1 MAKKQS
7 DNKLIHKSLAFFN
20 NSGELDYSLLTHRIA
35 ELADLDQPRSDFIF
49 EISKLFLKF
58 LKCDRVELW
67 LNENRQCSRYVTDIR
82 DAEFFNH
89 QITTGCLDIEGCTDD
104 DLEKLSDY
112 EKLCNELYDEKLEKY
127 LPFISKR
134 GSLLTGDFVETL
146 KAWKRQAGV
155 RRWANVDYNEKYRSV
170 VIISLSCLKEKLG
183 LLILK
188 SDRFDFFLRKNIEQY
203 EEIARDFSYA
213 LVNHQ
218 AQVDL
223 RERLKELRCMY
234 SIAHL
239 ATMPRMSLDAIL
251 LKIVELLP
259 PAWQYPEIAAA
270 RIVFDGFEY
279 TSSGFKNV
287 PAKQVADIT
296 VGGKK
301 QGHIEVVYLDD
312 APNHD
317 EGPFLK
323 AERRLLNTVASEIS
337 LLITKK
343 QSEEEHERLHSQL
356 MHADRLATLGQV
368 AAGVAHELNEPLGN
382 ILGFA
387 QLAMKSPDVPSQGI
401 KDLEKIVAAS
411 LHSREVIKKL
421 LLFARQ
427 VPSHKEPVNLNDI
440 VSNGLYFLESHCTT
454 AGIELVRSLSPNLP
468 AFFGDSSQ
476 IHQVLVNL
484 VVNAM
489 QAMPDGGTLTI
500 RTAFDEKFVYLTV
513 QDTGEG
519 MDEKLLK
526 KIFLPFFTTKDI
538 NNGTG
543 LGLAVLDDIVTAH
556 HGTVD
561 VQSKKGEGALFKL
574 CFPLGNNK
582 PRKSKGVAS

>member
-1 MAKKQS
+1 MTKKQN
-7 DNKLIHKSLAFFN
+7 DDKLVNKSLALFTN
-20 NSGELDYSLLTHRIA
+20 TGELDYSLLSHRIA
-35 ELADLDQPRSDFIF
+35 ELANHDQPRSDFIY

-58 LKCDRVELW
+58 LKCDRIELW
-67 LNENRQCSRYVTDIR
+67 LDENRQGTRYITDGRNEEYCNHRIR
-82 DAEFFNH
+82 ACCLEAEEF
-89 QITTGCLDIEGCTDD
+89 TDEE
-104 DLEKLSDY
+104 LEKLTDF
-112 EKLCNELYDEKLEKY
+112 EKLNIEIYAEKLEKY

-134 GSLLTGDFVETL
+134 GSLLTGDMVETL

-155 RRWANVDYNEKYRSV
+155 RRWANVEFNEKYRSV
-170 VIISLSCLKEKLG
+170 VIVTLSCLKEKLG

-188 SDRFDFFLRKNIEQY
+188 GEKFDFFLRKNIEQY
-203 EEIARDFSYA
+203 EEIARDFSFA

-223 RERLKELRCMY
+223 RERLKELSCMY

-239 ATMPRMSLDAIL
+239 ATLPRMILDDVL
-251 LKIVELLP
+251 QKIVELLP
-259 PAWQYPEIAAA
+259 PAWQYPEMAAA
-270 RIVFDGFEY
+270 RVVFDGAEY
-279 TSSGFKNV
+279 TSPGFKNV
-287 PAKQVADIT
+287 RIKQAADIT

-301 QGHIEVVYLDD
+301 QGRVEVIYLNE
-312 APNHD
+312 APQHD

-337 LLITKK
+337 LIITKK
-343 QSEEEHERLHSQL
+343 LSEEERERLHSQL

-387 QLAMKSPDVPSQGI
+387 QLAMKFPEIPRQGV
-401 KDLEKIVAAS
+401 KDLEKIVIAS

-427 VPSHKEPVNLNDI
+427 VPSHEEPVKLNDI
-440 VSNGLYFLESHCTT
+440 VANGLYFLESRCTT
-454 AGIELVRSLSPNLP
+454 AGIDLVRYLSPNLP
-468 AFFGDSSQ
+468 TFHGDPSQ
-476 IHQVLVNL
+476 IHQILVNL
-484 VVNAM
+484 VVNAI
-489 QAMPDGGTLTI
+489 QAMPDGGTLTL
-500 RTAFDEKFVYLTV
+500 RTAFDEKWVYLMV

-543 LGLAVLDDIVTAH
+543 LGLAVVDDILTAH
-556 HGTVD
+556 QGTVD
-561 VQSKKGEGALFKL
+561 VKSKKGEGALFEL
-574 CFPLGNNK
+574 CFPLKNNK
-582 PRKSKGVAS
+582 RRKSKGAGS